1 MPERKTNFKFIKKF
15 KNEGK
20 FNEYRDNYEF
30 QLSIYSSNL
39 VTCTVCDESKPF
51 HQMRSR
57 RFECSNDNCY
67 KFKKCPATLKSHLC
81 LLNGKVKLYT
91 NLEGHNSDEIDD
103 GPRRGIFKPIKEFI
117 RGLLKEQPLLTSRK
131 ILSKIYKWSNQMA
144 WFEPSSKF
152 CQAGALFK
160 W

>member
-1 MPERKTNFKFIKKF
+1 
-15 KNEGK
+15 
-20 FNEYRDNYEF
+20 
-30 QLSIYSSNL
+30 
-39 VTCTVCDESKPF
+39 
-51 HQMRSR
+51 MRSR

-131 ILSKIYKWSNQMA
+131 ILSKIYKFTSDRTKWPDLSQVQNFVKLERYSNGNNNY
-144 WFEPSSKF
+144 FN
-152 CQAGALFK
+152 FK
-160 W
+160 MFKINKNLLIRRC